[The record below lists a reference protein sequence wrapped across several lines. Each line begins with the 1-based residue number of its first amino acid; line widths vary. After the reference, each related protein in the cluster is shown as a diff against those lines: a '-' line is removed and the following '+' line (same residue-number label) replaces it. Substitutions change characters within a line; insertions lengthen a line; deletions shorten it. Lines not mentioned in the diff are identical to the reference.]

1 MKALVDFRRN
11 VARRFMGSRTAAD
24 IISKYSSAQ
33 LQQNQAAIAQA
44 TRPVVASPAPNGA
57 PTPAPNGGL
66 ESVVKQ
72 PDLKA
77 MLQETAKLTAAGVRL

>member
-1 MKALVDFRRN
+1 MR
-11 VARRFMGSRTAAD
+11 SRTAAD
-24 IISKYSSAQ
+24 IISKYNSVE

-44 TRPVVASPAPNGA
+44 TRPVVTAPAPNGA

-66 ESVVKQ
+66 ESVVKK

-77 MLQETAKLTAAGVRL
+77 MLQETARQTAAGVRF